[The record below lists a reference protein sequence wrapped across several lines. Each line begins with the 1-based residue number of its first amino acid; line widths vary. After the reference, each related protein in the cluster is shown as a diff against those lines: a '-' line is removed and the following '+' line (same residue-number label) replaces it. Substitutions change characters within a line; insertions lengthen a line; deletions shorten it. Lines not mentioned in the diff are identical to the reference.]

1 MMLIFIPGQKVIFI
15 NLATKRGNCNGY
27 EDCR

>member
-1 MMLIFIPGQKVIFI
+1 MLIFIPGQKVILI
-15 NLATKRGNCNGY
+15 NFAKKRRNCNGY